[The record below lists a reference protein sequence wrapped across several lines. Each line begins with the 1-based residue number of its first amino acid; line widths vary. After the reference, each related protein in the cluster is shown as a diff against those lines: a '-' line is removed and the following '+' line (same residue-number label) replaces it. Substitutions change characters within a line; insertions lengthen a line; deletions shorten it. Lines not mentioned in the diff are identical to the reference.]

1 MTAALMTMVMALSI
15 SPAAFAEE
23 PEGSEIVLSTT
34 EVLEAGSIDVEYLT
48 DQPADTNW
56 VAVYTE
62 DQPDPAPEAGMAWAY
77 APGESGTAS
86 LELNDRD
93 DDPLPAGSYRI
104 EYLHDDGYDRL
115 ADPVEFTIVTSEDD
129 EDEGVE
135 DSHVD
140 LSASALDQGETLTV
154 TYSTDTPDPQNW
166 IGIYRDD
173 MTPGP
178 VPSLMW
184 EYTPEGE
191 GQVEFST
198 AGLEP
203 GDYLAWFLAEDG
215 YEPLTDAVAFTVNTG
230 SADEDDPEDSYDF
243 DPEALNLDPI
253 TLQST
258 SPETDGVIWREDFN
272 NQLPGSH
279 EAPQDWTITVDES
292 TAGGAES
299 WEGWTFSSRSH
310 WSQDLDLMRDRF
322 GRSDQTIVVADAEQY
337 GGEYF
342 SSTLHSAPV
351 PIDRELALRLT
362 FDSHYRG
369 AAGQS
374 GVVTV
379 SFDGSEPQEILR
391 LDENSV
397 ENDYDARHMNS
408 MQEATVEVPE
418 GAHEAVF
425 SWTFT
430 GGEDARYWG
439 IDSVAVHQH
448 LLPAT
453 SDPTSA
459 WVVSDIQGHPHD
471 LAQALPIYNELL
483 PHADALLMAGDIV
496 DTGAPW
502 EWDEIYEVM
511 DDAADILP
519 RQVIASIGNHE
530 RYFPGGF
537 EANRDR
543 FLDFAERDEV
553 WGEYVLEG
561 PSGDLPLIVFGQDS
575 ADPPDVPMST
585 QQVQFV
591 IDRLQYW
598 TEQNKQVI
606 LMNHYPLGNTT
617 SASWLPWYSDHHQHN
632 DLLTETLAN
641 YPNAIL
647 LAGHVH
653 YPAELGDWAVQRRT
667 ENGHPDGFWAI
678 STLAMHNEWD
688 AEGENTEDVS
698 EVVTRDINQGLTLD
712 SYGDRV
718 VIRSYDFHQEGEQ
731 MREITIPNP
740 LVPFDG
746 ERAPEPDPE
755 PTETPEPTQ
764 EPTESPDS

>member
-1 MTAALMTMVMALSI
+1 MSQTHSPPAPPSSLSLKAMAAALLTMVMALSI
-15 SPAAFAEE
+15 PPAAFAEE
-23 PEGSEIVLSTT
+23 PEGSGIVLSTT
-34 EVLEAGSIDVEYLT
+34 EVLEADSIDVEYVT
-48 DQPADTNW
+48 DQPAATNW

-77 APGESGTAS
+77 APGESGTVS
-86 LELNDRD
+86 VELNDRD
-93 DDPLPAGSYRI
+93 DEPLPAGSYRI

-115 ADPVEFTIVTSEDD
+115 ADPVEFTIVTSE
-129 EDEGVE
+129 
-135 DSHVD
+135 
-140 LSASALDQGETLTV
+140 
-154 TYSTDTPDPQNW
+154 
-166 IGIYRDD
+166 
-173 MTPGP
+173 
-178 VPSLMW
+178 
-184 EYTPEGE
+184 
-191 GQVEFST
+191 
-198 AGLEP
+198 
-203 GDYLAWFLAEDG
+203 
-215 YEPLTDAVAFTVNTG
+215 
-230 SADEDDPEDSYDF
+230 EDDPEDSYDF
-243 DPEALNLDPI
+243 DQEALDLDPI

-258 SPETDGVIWREDFN
+258 SPETDGVIWRESFN
-272 NQLPGSH
+272 NQLPGSY
-279 EAPQDWTITVDES
+279 EAPQDWAIAVDES
-292 TAGGAES
+292 TAGGAEP

-310 WSQDLDLMRDRF
+310 WTQDLDLMRDRF

-337 GGEYF
+337 GGENF

-379 SFDGSEPQEILR
+379 SFDGGEPQEILR

-397 ENDYDARHMNS
+397 ENDYDAQHMNS
-408 MQEATVEVPE
+408 MQEVTVEVPE
-418 GAHEAVF
+418 GAQEAVF

-439 IDSVAVHQH
+439 IDSVAVHQQ
-448 LLPAT
+448 LLPAA

-483 PHADALLMAGDIV
+483 PNADALLMAGDIV
-496 DTGAPW
+496 DTGAQW

-519 RQVIASIGNHE
+519 RQVIAAIGNHE
-530 RYFPGGF
+530 RYAPGGF

-543 FLDFAERDEV
+543 FLTFAERDEV

-561 PSGDLPLIVFGQDS
+561 PSGDLPVIVFGQDS

-606 LMNHYPLGNTT
+606 LMNHYPLGNTI
-617 SASWLPWYSDHHQHN
+617 SGSWLPWYSDHHQHN

-667 ENGHPDGFWAI
+667 EGGHPDGFWAV
-678 STLAMHNEWD
+678 STLAMHNGWD
-688 AEGENTEDVS
+688 AEGENTEDIN
-698 EVVTRDINQGLTLD
+698 EVVTGDINQGLTLD

-718 VIRSYDFHQEGEQ
+718 VIRSYDFHQGGEQ
-731 MREITIPNP
+731 LRQITIPNP
-740 LVPFDG
+740 LVPFDA
-746 ERAPEPDPE
+746 EHATELEPTEEPPE
-755 PTETPEPTQ
+755 PTESSEPPESASPAEDTTDVPSTDASTEGAGATPAREEAEAPD
-764 EPTESPDS
+764 EEAGVESDSDLAATGADRGLLIMGVVALLAIGVGVISTASAHRRLRSS